1 LGNFFDNFKVGFIEQ
16 ISLPIA
22 VPHRKTNF
30 FQTGTNVTFTTTD
43 DSDSA
48 FSSNTIASSTN
59 TVDDYTASTESID
72 KNRWMEHV
80 CPNKGNYLNFTTC
93 SFLNEELTSDCSNAE
108 SVSLG
113 HNMNTEIAH

>member
-1 LGNFFDNFKVGFIEQ
+1 MGNFFDNFKVGFIEQ
-16 ISLPIA
+16 ISLPIP
-22 VPHRKTNF
+22 VPRRETDF
-30 FQTGTNVTFTTTD
+30 FQKGTEHSFTTTD
-43 DSDSA
+43 DPDSA

-80 CPNKGNYLNFTTC
+80 CPNKGNYLNLTTC

-113 HNMNTEIAH
+113 HIMNTEIAN